1 MLFVYLF
8 VYIQSST
15 PLLFFIIFMFLF
27 FFQALIEWG
36 FLELLE
42 NESGEKSEE
51 DISFIL
57 G

>member
-1 MLFVYLF
+1 MLFVYLS
-8 VYIQSST
+8 VYIQSSP
-15 PLLFFIIFMFLF
+15 PLLFFIIFMFHF

-42 NESGEKSEE
+42 NESGEESEE

>member
-1 MLFVYLF
+1 MFIILFS
-8 VYIQSST
+8 VYIQEQSSSS
-15 PLLFFIIFMFLF
+15 FFIIFMFHF